1 MPEPAVAQ
9 PWGQCSVRRLSR
21 HVLVSLPERMDQT
34 NAEQI
39 RDRLLALIDGQT
51 LVLLVDMTGTTTC
64 DHACGDALARV
75 YQRAMA
81 NGVGLRLI
89 AGVDT
94 VLRSLAMS
102 GLDRVVS
109 VYRTLGAAL
118 SATEPAD
125 TADTAALPADPPG
138 PTAAPEPGFPV
149 GDVGVEMA
157 LLDADG
163 VIVWVNS
170 AWQAFTAA
178 NGGDPAATG
187 PGVSYLDVC
196 AAAAGD
202 LVTARVEGAIRR
214 ALTGD
219 LPGSFT
225 IEIPCHSP
233 GTARWFDLLIS
244 SRLDPDGNNMG
255 ATITMSLARS
265 RTKALLAVGQPRPG
279 EPGRDLVS
287 GLADRLA
294 SVSDLLEVTATRAGA
309 PIADQLQVA
318 IDELTTV
325 IQDARTA
332 DHAPRR

>member
-1 MPEPAVAQ
+1 MPEPPAAQ
-9 PWGQCSVRRLSR
+9 EWGHCSVRRLSR
-21 HVLVSLPERMDQT
+21 HILAGLPEQLDQS

-39 RDRLLALIDGQT
+39 RDELLALIDGQT
-51 LVLLVDMTGTTTC
+51 LVLVVDMTGTTVC
-64 DHACGDALARV
+64 DHACGDALTSV
-75 YQRAMA
+75 YHRAMA

-89 AGVDT
+89 GGVDT
-94 VLRSLAMS
+94 VLRTLAMC
-102 GLDRVVS
+102 GLDRVVP

-125 TADTAALPADPPG
+125 SAEPPVRSTAAAADRS
-138 PTAAPEPGFPV
+138 FPV

-157 LLDADG
+157 LQDADG

-178 NGGDPAATG
+178 NGGDPATAG
-187 PGVSYLDVC
+187 PGVSYLDAC

-202 LVTARVEGAIRR
+202 LVTARVERAIRR

-233 GTARWFDLLIS
+233 GMARWFDMLIS
-244 SRLDPDGNNMG
+244 SRMDPDGKCAG
-255 ATITMSLARS
+255 ATITLSLARAQ
-265 RTKALLAVGQPRPG
+265 TKALLTASQSRPG
-279 EPGRDLVS
+279 EPGRPLIS
-287 GLADRLA
+287 GMADRLTG
-294 SVSDLLEVTATRAGA
+294 VSDLLEVTATRADA
-309 PIADQLQVA
+309 PIADQLKVA
-318 IDELTTV
+318 IGELATV

-332 DHAPRR
+332 SPQRTT

>member
-1 MPEPAVAQ
+1 
-9 PWGQCSVRRLSR
+9 
-21 HVLVSLPERMDQT
+21 
-34 NAEQI
+34 AEQI

-94 VLRSLAMS
+94 VLRTLAMS

-225 IEIPCHSP
+225 IEVPCHSP
-233 GTARWFDLLIS
+233 DTGRWFDMLIS
-244 SRLDPDGNNMG
+244 SPLDEDGKPAG
-255 ATITMSLARS
+255 ATVTLSLARS
-265 RTKALLAVGQPRPG
+265 RARALLAAGEPAPG
-279 EPGRDLVS
+279 APGRDLIS
-287 GLADRLA
+287 GIADRVA
-294 SVSDLLEVTATRAGA
+294 PFSDLLEVPPPRANA
-309 PIADQLQVA
+309 PVSRDLQQA
-318 IDELTTV
+318 INELATV
-325 IQDARTA
+325 IRDVRTA
-332 DHAPRR
+332 SPQPRSY

>member
-1 MPEPAVAQ
+1 
-9 PWGQCSVRRLSR
+9 
-21 HVLVSLPERMDQT
+21 VLVSLPERMDQS
-34 NAEQI
+34 NAERI

-94 VLRSLAMS
+94 VLRTLAMS

-109 VYRTLGAAL
+109 VHRTLGAAL

-125 TADTAALPADPPG
+125 TAEPPADLPGTTAA
-138 PTAAPEPGFPV
+138 ERSFPI

-170 AWQAFTAA
+170 AWQAFTTA

-244 SRLDPDGNNMG
+244 SRLDPDGNSAG

-265 RTKALLAVGQPRPG
+265 RTKALLAAGHPRPG
-279 EPGRDLVS
+279 EPGRGLVS
-287 GLADRLA
+287 GMADRLA
-294 SVSDLLEVTATRAGA
+294 CVSDLLEVTATRAGP

-332 DHAPRR
+332 AHAPRR